1 MIMKRLLLTALL
13 AALPLADSLADSKSD
28 VAAGVKKLGE
38 QSSYTWTYTPKVVG
52 SESARRQQ
60 SPLDGKTERD
70 GYTLIHGDIGDV
82 SVDIGLKGDK
92 LVVNYSGDWLSAAE
106 IGENNRTV
114 QRLRTLKRPTDEAQ
128 LLVEKTSLMKKEAD
142 GSYAGELDTAWA
154 KEMFS
159 LLGRRAAEAPTASGS
174 VKFWLKAGQLA
185 KYEFI
190 IRGKIPTG
198 ENKEQTEVS
207 RTTTVEIKDVGTTK
221 VSLPDEAKKKLS

>member
-1 MIMKRLLLTALL
+1 MKRFILPVLL
-13 AALPLADSLADSKSD
+13 AAAPFASALADSKSE
-28 VAAGVKKLGE
+28 VAAGVKGLAA
-38 QSSYTWTYTPKVVG
+38 QSGYAWTYTPRTQG

-70 GYTLIHGDIGDV
+70 GYTLIHGELGDV

-114 QRLRTLKRPTDEAQ
+114 QRLRTLKRPTDEAE
-128 LLVEKTSLMKKEAD
+128 LLLAKTTSIKKETD
-142 GSYAGELDTAWA
+142 GSYAGELDATWA
-154 KEMFS
+154 KEMFT

-190 IRGKIPTG
+190 IRGKITTG
-198 ENKEQTEVS
+198 TNKEETEVS
-207 RTTTVEIKDVGTTK
+207 RAITVEIKDVGTTK